1 MQTFLIDRTATPVGE
16 LVLIADEQ
24 GRLRAIDWTD
34 HEARL
39 MKLLN
44 THYRADRFTLRE
56 QRDPSAQ
63 QDSAEDK
70 GDQDGPSQS
79 ARLFLFFLPLFNV
92 AGGTG
97 IQQACGD
104 PAVQQSFEI
113 G

>member
-56 QRDPSAQ
+56 QRDPGGLTDAMQ
-63 QDSAEDK
+63 
-70 GDQDGPSQS
+70 GY
-79 ARLFLFFLPLFNV
+79 F
-92 AGGTG
+92 AGELS
-97 IQQACGD
+97 I
-104 PAVQQSFEI
+104 
-113 G
+113 

>member
-44 THYRADRFTLRE
+44 THYRTDRFTLRE
-56 QRDPSAQ
+56 QRDP
-63 QDSAEDK
+63 
-70 GDQDGPSQS
+70 
-79 ARLFLFFLPLFNV
+79 
-92 AGGTG
+92 GGLTDA
-97 IQQACGD
+97 I
-104 PAVQQSFEI
+104 
-113 G
+113 

>member
-44 THYRADRFTLRE
+44 THYRADRFILRE
-56 QRDPSAQ
+56 QRDPGGLTDAMQRYFAGELSIIDRLPA
-63 QDSAEDK
+63 
-70 GDQDGPSQS
+70 PSS
-79 ARLFLFFLPLFNV
+79 NAPYGNSCAKSRAAR
-92 AGGTG
+92 
-97 IQQACGD
+97 
-104 PAVQQSFEI
+104 S
-113 G
+113 